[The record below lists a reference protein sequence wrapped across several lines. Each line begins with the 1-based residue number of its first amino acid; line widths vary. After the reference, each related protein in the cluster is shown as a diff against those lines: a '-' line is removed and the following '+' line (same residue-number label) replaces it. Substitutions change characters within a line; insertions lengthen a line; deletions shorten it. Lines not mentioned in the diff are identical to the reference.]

1 LVKAMPVFGLTT
13 TTAFG
18 ATDLLEGVVVLLLQ
32 DFQVKTLL
40 LWAGGDG
47 ITDVASYL

>member
-1 LVKAMPVFGLTT
+1 MVKAMPVLGLTT

-47 ITDVASYL
+47 NTDVASYL